1 MAKKL
6 RPVDLERIIQPL
18 STKERTKLKA
28 QNITVPWLEENIETC
43 KNLMKRDTYIGIPW
57 FIAYTLSLW
66 QVGMN
71 SITVAIF
78 VIGVVY
84 FVYTTFTTGTYGANA
99 RKVKVYEELLNKLK

>member
-6 RPVDLERIIQPL
+6 KPADLEKIIQPL
-18 STKERTKLKA
+18 SRKERTKLKE
-28 QNITVPWLEENIETC
+28 QNITVPWLEENIENC

-57 FIAYTLSLW
+57 FIAYSVSLW

-71 SITVAIF
+71 NITVAIF
-78 VIGVVY
+78 VIGVAY

-99 RKVKVYEELLNKLK
+99 RKVKVYEDLLKKLK